1 MMQRIIGESIRGY
14 THIQRNLE
22 CQDRKLSR
30 ELEDGS
36 LVLSVADGHGSR
48 SCPYSG
54 TGAELAVNT
63 FCKLIDELHSDFQ
76 NAGDLVDFQNAEDLV
91 DFQNAEDRSGFQNA
105 EDLSGFL
112 NHQGGLKFAQTVER
126 AWKEAVQTIHREKGL
141 PMPMTQTGE
150 EDLNALYRLY
160 GTTLLGLLIAPTF
173 VFAFQIGDGDITY
186 VDDGGVQPV
195 VVADKLLG
203 VESHSLCSREAW
215 KKAVSTVRFQPWEQH
230 YFEETYGPDTAA
242 STVHFQSWEQH
253 LPCAFLLSTDGLSNS
268 YADDEAFGQTCAQY
282 FEALKTYGPDTVE
295 ENLPEW
301 LSETS
306 RLGCGDDTT
315 LLMAYLAP
323 DG

>member
-1 MMQRIIGESIRGY
+1 MMQRIIGESIQGY

-63 FCKLIDELHSDFQ
+63 FCKLIDEIHSDFQ
-76 NAGDLVDFQNAEDLV
+76 NAGDLFDFQNAEDL
-91 DFQNAEDRSGFQNA
+91 SGFQNA

-112 NHQGGLKFAQTVER
+112 NHQGSLKFAQTVER
-126 AWKEAVQTIHREKGL
+126 AWKEAVQTIHREAGL

-215 KKAVSTVRFQPWEQH
+215 KKAVS
-230 YFEETYGPDTAA
+230 A
-242 STVHFQSWEQH
+242 VHFQPWEQH

-323 DG
+323 DGWEPQAQKAEEKEEE

>member
-76 NAGDLVDFQNAEDLV
+76 NAGDLF

-215 KKAVSTVRFQPWEQH
+215 KKAVS
-230 YFEETYGPDTAA
+230 A
-242 STVHFQSWEQH
+242 VHFQPWEQH

-306 RLGCGDDTT
+306 RLGCGDETT

-323 DG
+323 DGWEPQAQKAEENEEE

>member
-1 MMQRIIGESIRGY
+1 MMQRIIGESIQGY

-63 FCKLIDELHSDFQ
+63 FCELIEELHSGFQ
-76 NAGDLVDFQNAEDLV
+76 NAGDL
-91 DFQNAEDRSGFQNA
+91 
-105 EDLSGFL
+105 LSDYL
-112 NHQGGLKFAQTVER
+112 NHQGSLKFAQTVER
-126 AWKEAVQTIHREKGL
+126 DWKEAVQTYHLKVGL

-173 VFAFQIGDGDITY
+173 VFAFQIGDGDIIY
-186 VDDGGVQPV
+186 ADDEGVQPV

-268 YADDEAFGQTCAQY
+268 YADDEAFRQTCAQY
-282 FEALKTYGPDTVE
+282 FEALKIYGPDTVE

-323 DG
+323 DGWEPQAQKAEEKEEE

>member
-76 NAGDLVDFQNAEDLV
+76 NAGDLVDFQNAEDRSG
-91 DFQNAEDRSGFQNA
+91 FQNAEDRSGFQNA

-215 KKAVSTVRFQPWEQH
+215 KKAVS
-230 YFEETYGPDTAA
+230 A
-242 STVHFQSWEQH
+242 VHFQPWEQH

-282 FEALKTYGPDTVE
+282 FEALKTYGPDAVE

-323 DG
+323 DGWEPQAQKEEKEEE

>member
-1 MMQRIIGESIRGY
+1 MMQRILGESIQGY

-22 CQDRKLSR
+22 CQDRKLYR

-63 FCKLIDELHSDFQ
+63 FCKLIEELHSGFQ
-76 NAGDLVDFQNAEDLV
+76 NAGDL
-91 DFQNAEDRSGFQNA
+91 
-105 EDLSGFL
+105 LSDYL
-112 NHQGGLKFAQTVER
+112 NHQGSLKFAQTVER
-126 AWKEAVQTIHREKGL
+126 DWKEAVQTYHLKVGL

-150 EDLNALYRLY
+150 ENLNALYRLY

-173 VFAFQIGDGDITY
+173 VFAFQIGDGDIIY
-186 VDDGGVQPV
+186 ADDEGVQPV

-230 YFEETYGPDTAA
+230 FEDLKTYGPDTAA

-268 YADDEAFGQTCAQY
+268 YADDEAFRQTCAQY

-306 RLGCGDDTT
+306 LLGCGDDTT

-323 DG
+323 DGWEPQAQKAEENEEE

>member
-1 MMQRIIGESIRGY
+1 MMQRILGESIQGY

-63 FCKLIDELHSDFQ
+63 FCKLIEELHSHFQ
-76 NAGDLVDFQNAEDLV
+76 NPEDLF
-91 DFQNAEDRSGFQNA
+91 DY
-105 EDLSGFL
+105 L
-112 NHQGGLKFAQTVER
+112 NRQGSLKFAQTVER
-126 AWKEAVQTIHREKGL
+126 AWKEDVQAYHLEVGL

-186 VDDGGVQPV
+186 ADDGGVQPV

-215 KKAVSTVRFQPWEQH
+215 KKAVSTV
-230 YFEETYGPDTAA
+230 
-242 STVHFQSWEQH
+242 HFPPWEQH

-323 DG
+323 DGWEPQAQKAEEKEEE

>member
-1 MMQRIIGESIRGY
+1 MMQRIIGESIQGY

-22 CQDRKLSR
+22 CQDRKLYR

-63 FCKLIDELHSDFQ
+63 FCKLIEELHSGFQ
-76 NAGDLVDFQNAEDLV
+76 NAGDL
-91 DFQNAEDRSGFQNA
+91 
-105 EDLSGFL
+105 LSDYL
-112 NHQGGLKFAQTVER
+112 NHQGSLKFAQTVER

-186 VDDGGVQPV
+186 ADDGGVQPV

-215 KKAVSTVRFQPWEQH
+215 KKAVS
-230 YFEETYGPDTAA
+230 A
-242 STVHFQSWEQH
+242 VHFQPWEQH

-282 FEALKTYGPDTVE
+282 FEALKTYGPDAVE

-323 DG
+323 DGWEPQAQKAEENEEE

>member
-76 NAGDLVDFQNAEDLV
+76 NAGDLF

-215 KKAVSTVRFQPWEQH
+215 KKAVS
-230 YFEETYGPDTAA
+230 A
-242 STVHFQSWEQH
+242 VHFQPWEQH

-323 DG
+323 DGWEPQAQKEEKEEE

>member
-1 MMQRIIGESIRGY
+1 MQRIIGESIQGY

-63 FCKLIDELHSDFQ
+63 FCKLIEELHSGFQ
-76 NAGDLVDFQNAEDLV
+76 NAGDL
-91 DFQNAEDRSGFQNA
+91 
-105 EDLSGFL
+105 LSDYL
-112 NHQGGLKFAQTVER
+112 NHQGSLKFAQTVER
-126 AWKEAVQTIHREKGL
+126 AWKEAVQTYHRDEGL

-186 VDDGGVQPV
+186 ADDGGVQPV

-230 YFEETYGPDTAA
+230 FEDLKTYGPDTAA

-268 YADDEAFGQTCAQY
+268 YADDEAFRQTCAQY
-282 FEALKTYGPDTVE
+282 FEVLKTYGPDAVE

-323 DG
+323 DGWEPQAQKAEEKEEE

>member
-76 NAGDLVDFQNAEDLV
+76 NAGDLVDFQNAED
-91 DFQNAEDRSGFQNA
+91 RSGFQNA
-105 EDLSGFL
+105 GDLLSDYL
-112 NHQGGLKFAQTVER
+112 NHQGSLKFAQTVER
-126 AWKEAVQTIHREKGL
+126 AWKEDVQAYHLKVGL

-186 VDDGGVQPV
+186 ADDGGVQPV

-215 KKAVSTVRFQPWEQH
+215 KKAVS
-230 YFEETYGPDTAA
+230 A
-242 STVHFQSWEQH
+242 VHFQPWEQH

-323 DG
+323 DGWEPQAQKAEEKEEE

>member
-1 MMQRIIGESIRGY
+1 MQRIIGESIQGY

-63 FCKLIDELHSDFQ
+63 FCKLIEELHSGFQ
-76 NAGDLVDFQNAEDLV
+76 NAGDL
-91 DFQNAEDRSGFQNA
+91 
-105 EDLSGFL
+105 LSDYL
-112 NHQGGLKFAQTVER
+112 NHQGSLKFAQTVER
-126 AWKEAVQTIHREKGL
+126 AWKEDVQAYHLKVGL

-186 VDDGGVQPV
+186 ADDGGVQPV

-215 KKAVSTVRFQPWEQH
+215 KKAVS
-230 YFEETYGPDTAA
+230 A
-242 STVHFQSWEQH
+242 VHFQPWEQH

-282 FEALKTYGPDTVE
+282 FEALKTYGPDAVE

-323 DG
+323 DGWEPQAQKEEKEEE

>member
-1 MMQRIIGESIRGY
+1 MMQRIIGESIQGY

-63 FCKLIDELHSDFQ
+63 FCKLIEELHSGFQ
-76 NAGDLVDFQNAEDLV
+76 NAGDL
-91 DFQNAEDRSGFQNA
+91 
-105 EDLSGFL
+105 LSDYL
-112 NHQGGLKFAQTVER
+112 NHQGSLKFAQTVER
-126 AWKEAVQTIHREKGL
+126 AWKEDEQTYHLRVDL
-141 PMPMTQTGE
+141 PMPITQTGGD
-150 EDLNALYRLY
+150 DLNALYRLY

-186 VDDGGVQPV
+186 ADDGGVQPV

-230 YFEETYGPDTAA
+230 FEDLKTYGPDTAA

-323 DG
+323 DGWEPQAQKEEKEEE

>member
-1 MMQRIIGESIRGY
+1 M
-14 THIQRNLE
+14 
-22 CQDRKLSR
+22 SR

-63 FCKLIDELHSDFQ
+63 FCKLIEELHSGFQ
-76 NAGDLVDFQNAEDLV
+76 NAGDL
-91 DFQNAEDRSGFQNA
+91 
-105 EDLSGFL
+105 LSDYL
-112 NHQGGLKFAQTVER
+112 NHQGSLKFAQTVER
-126 AWKEAVQTIHREKGL
+126 AWKKDVQKLHRKAGL

-186 VDDGGVQPV
+186 ADDGGVQPV

-215 KKAVSTVRFQPWEQH
+215 KKAVSTVRFQPWEH
-230 YFEETYGPDTAA
+230 EALKTYGPDTAA

-268 YADDEAFGQTCAQY
+268 YADDEAFRQTCAQY
-282 FEALKTYGPDTVE
+282 FEALKTYGPDAVE

-323 DG
+323 DGWEPQAQKEEKEEE

>member
-1 MMQRIIGESIRGY
+1 MMQRIIGESIQGY

-63 FCKLIDELHSDFQ
+63 FCKLIEELHSGFQ
-76 NAGDLVDFQNAEDLV
+76 NAGDL
-91 DFQNAEDRSGFQNA
+91 
-105 EDLSGFL
+105 LSDYL
-112 NHQGGLKFAQTVER
+112 NHQGSLKFAQTVER
-126 AWKEAVQTIHREKGL
+126 AWKEDVQAYHLKVGL

-186 VDDGGVQPV
+186 ADDGGVQPV

-215 KKAVSTVRFQPWEQH
+215 KKAVSTVRFQP
-230 YFEETYGPDTAA
+230 
-242 STVHFQSWEQH
+242 WEQH

-323 DG
+323 DGWEPQAQKAEENEEE

>member
-76 NAGDLVDFQNAEDLV
+76 NAGDLVDFQNAEDL
-91 DFQNAEDRSGFQNA
+91 SGFQNA

-215 KKAVSTVRFQPWEQH
+215 KKAVS
-230 YFEETYGPDTAA
+230 A
-242 STVHFQSWEQH
+242 VHFQPWEQH

-268 YADDEAFGQTCAQY
+268 YADDEAFRQTCAQY
-282 FEALKTYGPDTVE
+282 FEALKTYGPDAVE

-323 DG
+323 DGWEPQAQKEEKEEE

>member
-1 MMQRIIGESIRGY
+1 MMQRILGESIQGY

-63 FCKLIDELHSDFQ
+63 FCKLIDELHF
-76 NAGDLVDFQNAEDLV
+76 
-91 DFQNAEDRSGFQNA
+91 GFQNA

-112 NHQGGLKFAQTVER
+112 NHQGSLKFAQTVER
-126 AWKEAVQTIHREKGL
+126 AWKEAVQTLHREKGR

-215 KKAVSTVRFQPWEQH
+215 KKAVS
-230 YFEETYGPDTAA
+230 A
-242 STVHFQSWEQH
+242 VHFQPWEQH

-323 DG
+323 DGWEPQAQKEEKEEE

>member
-1 MMQRIIGESIRGY
+1 MMQRIIGESIQGY

-63 FCKLIDELHSDFQ
+63 FCKLIDELHFGFQ
-76 NAGDLVDFQNAEDLV
+76 NAGDLFDFQNAED
-91 DFQNAEDRSGFQNA
+91 FSGFQNA

-112 NHQGGLKFAQTVER
+112 NHQGSLKFAQTVER
-126 AWKEAVQTIHREKGL
+126 AWKEAVQTLHREKGL

-173 VFAFQIGDGDITY
+173 VFAFQIGDGDTPMPTMGAY
-186 VDDGGVQPV
+186 SPV
-195 VVADKLLG
+195 VVADQALRGGVPFPVFPGGLEKGGFRGAFSALG
-203 VESHSLCSREAW
+203 AAFALCLPALYRW
-215 KKAVSTVRFQPWEQH
+215 AVQQ
-230 YFEETYGPDTAA
+230 
-242 STVHFQSWEQH
+242 
-253 LPCAFLLSTDGLSNS
+253 L
-268 YADDEAFGQTCAQY
+268 
-282 FEALKTYGPDTVE
+282 
-295 ENLPEW
+295 
-301 LSETS
+301 
-306 RLGCGDDTT
+306 CG
-315 LLMAYLAP
+315 
-323 DG
+323 

>member
-1 MMQRIIGESIRGY
+1 MMQRIIGESIQGY

-22 CQDRKLSR
+22 CQDRKLYR

-63 FCKLIDELHSDFQ
+63 FCELIEELHSGFQ
-76 NAGDLVDFQNAEDLV
+76 NAGDL
-91 DFQNAEDRSGFQNA
+91 
-105 EDLSGFL
+105 LSDYL
-112 NHQGGLKFAQTVER
+112 NHQGSLKFAQTVER
-126 AWKEAVQTIHREKGL
+126 DWKEAVQTYHLKAGL

-186 VDDGGVQPV
+186 ADDGGVQPV

-203 VESHSLCSREAW
+203 VESHSLCSREA
-215 KKAVSTVRFQPWEQH
+215 
-230 YFEETYGPDTAA
+230 
-242 STVHFQSWEQH
+242 
-253 LPCAFLLSTDGLSNS
+253 
-268 YADDEAFGQTCAQY
+268 
-282 FEALKTYGPDTVE
+282 
-295 ENLPEW
+295 
-301 LSETS
+301 
-306 RLGCGDDTT
+306 
-315 LLMAYLAP
+315 
-323 DG
+323 

>member
-76 NAGDLVDFQNAEDLV
+76 NAGDLVDFQNAEDL
-91 DFQNAEDRSGFQNA
+91 
-105 EDLSGFL
+105 SGFL

-141 PMPMTQTGE
+141 PMPMTQIGE

-215 KKAVSTVRFQPWEQH
+215 KKAVS
-230 YFEETYGPDTAA
+230 A
-242 STVHFQSWEQH
+242 VHFQPWEQH

-268 YADDEAFGQTCAQY
+268 YADDEAFRQTCAQY
-282 FEALKTYGPDTVE
+282 FEALKTYGPDAVE

-323 DG
+323 DGWEPQAQKEEKEEE

>member
-1 MMQRIIGESIRGY
+1 MMQRIIGESIQGY

-76 NAGDLVDFQNAEDLV
+76 NAGDLV

-215 KKAVSTVRFQPWEQH
+215 KKAVS
-230 YFEETYGPDTAA
+230 A
-242 STVHFQSWEQH
+242 VHFQPWEQH

-268 YADDEAFGQTCAQY
+268 YADDEAFEQTCAQY

-323 DG
+323 DGWEPQAQKEEKEEE

>member
-1 MMQRIIGESIRGY
+1 MMQRIIGESIQGY

-63 FCKLIDELHSDFQ
+63 FCELIEELHSGFQ
-76 NAGDLVDFQNAEDLV
+76 NAGDL
-91 DFQNAEDRSGFQNA
+91 
-105 EDLSGFL
+105 LSDYL
-112 NHQGGLKFAQTVER
+112 NHQGSLKFAQTVER
-126 AWKEAVQTIHREKGL
+126 DWKEAVQTYHLKVGL

-173 VFAFQIGDGDITY
+173 VFAFQIGDGDIIY
-186 VDDGGVQPV
+186 ADDEGVQPV

-268 YADDEAFGQTCAQY
+268 YADDEAFRQTCAQY

-323 DG
+323 DGWEPQAQKAEEKEEE

>member
-1 MMQRIIGESIRGY
+1 MMQRIIGESIQGY

-63 FCKLIDELHSDFQ
+63 FCKLIEELHSGFQ
-76 NAGDLVDFQNAEDLV
+76 NAGDL
-91 DFQNAEDRSGFQNA
+91 
-105 EDLSGFL
+105 LSDYL
-112 NHQGGLKFAQTVER
+112 NHQGSLKFAQTVER
-126 AWKEAVQTIHREKGL
+126 AWKEAVQTYHRDEGL

-186 VDDGGVQPV
+186 ADDGGVQPV

-230 YFEETYGPDTAA
+230 FEDLKTYGPDTAA

-268 YADDEAFGQTCAQY
+268 YADDEAFRQTCAQY
-282 FEALKTYGPDTVE
+282 FEALKTYGPDAVE

-323 DG
+323 DGWEPQAQKAEEKEEE

>member
-1 MMQRIIGESIRGY
+1 MMQRIIGESIQGY

-63 FCKLIDELHSDFQ
+63 FCKLIDELHFGFQ
-76 NAGDLVDFQNAEDLV
+76 NAGDV
-91 DFQNAEDRSGFQNA
+91 SGFQNA

-112 NHQGGLKFAQTVER
+112 NHQGSLKFAQTVER
-126 AWKEAVQTIHREKGL
+126 AWKEAVQTLHREKGL

-215 KKAVSTVRFQPWEQH
+215 KKAVS
-230 YFEETYGPDTAA
+230 A
-242 STVHFQSWEQH
+242 VHFQPWEQH

-282 FEALKTYGPDTVE
+282 FEALKAYGPDTVE

-323 DG
+323 DGWEPQAQKAEEKEEE

>member
-1 MMQRIIGESIRGY
+1 MMQRIIGESIQGY

-63 FCKLIDELHSDFQ
+63 FCKLIEELHSGFQ
-76 NAGDLVDFQNAEDLV
+76 NAGDL
-91 DFQNAEDRSGFQNA
+91 
-105 EDLSGFL
+105 LSDYL
-112 NHQGGLKFAQTVER
+112 NHQGSLKFAQTVER
-126 AWKEAVQTIHREKGL
+126 AWKEDVQAYHLKVGL

-186 VDDGGVQPV
+186 ADDGGVQPV

-230 YFEETYGPDTAA
+230 FEDLKTYGPDTAA

-301 LSETS
+301 LSETR

-323 DG
+323 DGWEPQAQKAEENEEE

>member
-1 MMQRIIGESIRGY
+1 MMQRIIGESIQGY

-54 TGAELAVNT
+54 MGAELAVNT
-63 FCKLIDELHSDFQ
+63 FCKLIDELHF
-76 NAGDLVDFQNAEDLV
+76 
-91 DFQNAEDRSGFQNA
+91 GFQNPG
-105 EDLSGFL
+105 DLSDYL
-112 NHQGGLKFAQTVER
+112 NHQGSLKFAQTVER
-126 AWKEAVQTIHREKGL
+126 AWKEDVQAYHLKVGL

-186 VDDGGVQPV
+186 ADDGGVQPV

-215 KKAVSTVRFQPWEQH
+215 KKAVSTVHFQP
-230 YFEETYGPDTAA
+230 
-242 STVHFQSWEQH
+242 WEQH

-323 DG
+323 DGWEPQAQKAEENEEE

>member
-63 FCKLIDELHSDFQ
+63 FCELIEELHSGFQ
-76 NAGDLVDFQNAEDLV
+76 NAGDL
-91 DFQNAEDRSGFQNA
+91 
-105 EDLSGFL
+105 LSDYL
-112 NHQGGLKFAQTVER
+112 NHQGSLKFAQTVER
-126 AWKEAVQTIHREKGL
+126 DWKEAVQTIHREKGL

-186 VDDGGVQPV
+186 ADDGGVQPV

-215 KKAVSTVRFQPWEQH
+215 KKAVS
-230 YFEETYGPDTAA
+230 A
-242 STVHFQSWEQH
+242 VHFQPWEQH

-282 FEALKTYGPDTVE
+282 FEALKTYGPDAVE

-323 DG
+323 DGWEPQAQKEEKEEE

>member
-1 MMQRIIGESIRGY
+1 MQRIIGESIRGY

-76 NAGDLVDFQNAEDLV
+76 NAGDLVDFQNAEDRSG
-91 DFQNAEDRSGFQNA
+91 FQNAEDRSGFQNA

-215 KKAVSTVRFQPWEQH
+215 KKAVS
-230 YFEETYGPDTAA
+230 A
-242 STVHFQSWEQH
+242 VHFQPWEQH

>member
-1 MMQRIIGESIRGY
+1 MMQRIIGESIQGY
-14 THIQRNLE
+14 NHIQRNLE

-63 FCKLIDELHSDFQ
+63 FCKLIEELHSGFQ
-76 NAGDLVDFQNAEDLV
+76 NAGDL
-91 DFQNAEDRSGFQNA
+91 
-105 EDLSGFL
+105 LSDYL
-112 NHQGGLKFAQTVER
+112 NHQGSLKFAQTVER
-126 AWKEAVQTIHREKGL
+126 AWKEDVQAYHLKVGL

-195 VVADKLLG
+195 VVADQLLG

-215 KKAVSTVRFQPWEQH
+215 KKAVSTVLFQPLEQH
-230 YFEETYGPDTAA
+230 FEDLNTYGPDTAA

-323 DG
+323 DGWEPQAQKAEENEEE

>member
-1 MMQRIIGESIRGY
+1 MMQRILGESIQGY

-63 FCKLIDELHSDFQ
+63 FCKLIEELHSGFQ
-76 NAGDLVDFQNAEDLV
+76 NAGDL
-91 DFQNAEDRSGFQNA
+91 
-105 EDLSGFL
+105 LSDYL
-112 NHQGGLKFAQTVER
+112 NHQGSLKFAQTVER
-126 AWKEAVQTIHREKGL
+126 AWKEDVQAYHLKVGL

-186 VDDGGVQPV
+186 ADDGGVQPV

-230 YFEETYGPDTAA
+230 FEALKTYGPDTAA

-268 YADDEAFGQTCAQY
+268 YADDEAFRQTCAQY
-282 FEALKTYGPDTVE
+282 FEALKTYGPDAVE

-323 DG
+323 DGWEPQAQKAEEKEEE

>member
-1 MMQRIIGESIRGY
+1 MMQRIIGESIQGY

-63 FCKLIDELHSDFQ
+63 FCKLIDELHFGFQ
-76 NAGDLVDFQNAEDLV
+76 NAGDLSD
-91 DFQNAEDRSGFQNA
+91 
-105 EDLSGFL
+105 FL
-112 NHQGGLKFAQTVER
+112 NHQGSLKFAQTVER
-126 AWKEAVQTIHREKGL
+126 AWKEAVQTLHREKGR

-186 VDDGGVQPV
+186 ADDGGVQPV

-215 KKAVSTVRFQPWEQH
+215 KKAVS
-230 YFEETYGPDTAA
+230 A
-242 STVHFQSWEQH
+242 VHFQPWEQH

-282 FEALKTYGPDTVE
+282 FEALKTYGPDAVE

-323 DG
+323 DGWEPQAQKEEKEEQ

>member
-63 FCKLIDELHSDFQ
+63 FCELIEELHSGFQ
-76 NAGDLVDFQNAEDLV
+76 NAGDL
-91 DFQNAEDRSGFQNA
+91 
-105 EDLSGFL
+105 LSDYL
-112 NHQGGLKFAQTVER
+112 NHQGSLKFAQTVER
-126 AWKEAVQTIHREKGL
+126 DWKEAVQTYHLKAGL

-215 KKAVSTVRFQPWEQH
+215 KKAVS
-230 YFEETYGPDTAA
+230 A
-242 STVHFQSWEQH
+242 VHFQSWEQH

-268 YADDEAFGQTCAQY
+268 YADDEAFRQTCAQY
-282 FEALKTYGPDTVE
+282 FEALKTYGPDAVE

-323 DG
+323 DGWEPQAQKEEKEEE

>member
-1 MMQRIIGESIRGY
+1 MMQRIIGESIQGY

-76 NAGDLVDFQNAEDLV
+76 NAGDLFDFQNAEDL
-91 DFQNAEDRSGFQNA
+91 SGFQNA

-112 NHQGGLKFAQTVER
+112 NHQGSLKFAQTVER
-126 AWKEAVQTIHREKGL
+126 AWKKDVQKLHRKAGL

-215 KKAVSTVRFQPWEQH
+215 KKAVS
-230 YFEETYGPDTAA
+230 A
-242 STVHFQSWEQH
+242 VHFQPWEQH

-323 DG
+323 DGWEPQAQKEEKEEE

>member
-1 MMQRIIGESIRGY
+1 MMQRIIGESIQGY

-63 FCKLIDELHSDFQ
+63 FCKLIDELHFGLQ
-76 NAGDLVDFQNAEDLV
+76 NAGDV
-91 DFQNAEDRSGFQNA
+91 
-105 EDLSGFL
+105 SGFL
-112 NHQGGLKFAQTVER
+112 NHQGSLKFAQTVER
-126 AWKEAVQTIHREKGL
+126 AWKEAVQTLHREKGL

-186 VDDGGVQPV
+186 ADDGGVQPV

-215 KKAVSTVRFQPWEQH
+215 KKAVSTVHFQP
-230 YFEETYGPDTAA
+230 
-242 STVHFQSWEQH
+242 WEQH

-323 DG
+323 DGWEPQAQKTEEKEEE

>member
-1 MMQRIIGESIRGY
+1 MMQRILGESVQGY

-63 FCKLIDELHSDFQ
+63 FCKLIDEIHSDFQ
-76 NAGDLVDFQNAEDLV
+76 NAGDLFDVQNAEDP
-91 DFQNAEDRSGFQNA
+91 SGFQNA

-112 NHQGGLKFAQTVER
+112 NHQGSLKFAQTVER
-126 AWKEAVQTIHREKGL
+126 AWKEAVQTLHREKGL

-215 KKAVSTVRFQPWEQH
+215 KKAVS
-230 YFEETYGPDTAA
+230 A
-242 STVHFQSWEQH
+242 VHFQPWEQH

-282 FEALKTYGPDTVE
+282 FEALKTYGPDAVE

-323 DG
+323 DGWEPQAQKEEKEEE

>member
-1 MMQRIIGESIRGY
+1 MMQRIIGESIQGY

-54 TGAELAVNT
+54 TGAELAVNA
-63 FCKLIDELHSDFQ
+63 FCKLIEELHSGFQ
-76 NAGDLVDFQNAEDLV
+76 NAGDL
-91 DFQNAEDRSGFQNA
+91 
-105 EDLSGFL
+105 LSDYL
-112 NHQGGLKFAQTVER
+112 NHQGSLKFAQTVER
-126 AWKEAVQTIHREKGL
+126 AWKEDVQAYHLKVGL

-186 VDDGGVQPV
+186 ADDEGVQPV

-215 KKAVSTVRFQPWEQH
+215 KKAVSTV
-230 YFEETYGPDTAA
+230 
-242 STVHFQSWEQH
+242 HFPPWEQH

-268 YADDEAFGQTCAQY
+268 YADDEAFRQTCAQY
-282 FEALKTYGPDTVE
+282 FEALKIYGPDTVE

-323 DG
+323 DGWEPQAQKAEEKEEE

>member
-63 FCKLIDELHSDFQ
+63 FCELIEELHSGFQ
-76 NAGDLVDFQNAEDLV
+76 NAGDL
-91 DFQNAEDRSGFQNA
+91 
-105 EDLSGFL
+105 LSDYL
-112 NHQGGLKFAQTVER
+112 NHQGSLKFAQTVER
-126 AWKEAVQTIHREKGL
+126 DWKEAVQTIHREKGL

-215 KKAVSTVRFQPWEQH
+215 KKAVS
-230 YFEETYGPDTAA
+230 A
-242 STVHFQSWEQH
+242 VHFQPWEQH

-282 FEALKTYGPDTVE
+282 FEALKTYGPDAVE

-323 DG
+323 DGWEPQAQKEEKEEE

>member
-1 MMQRIIGESIRGY
+1 MQRIIGESIRGY

-76 NAGDLVDFQNAEDLV
+76 NAGDLVDFQNAEDH
-91 DFQNAEDRSGFQNA
+91 SGFQNA

-112 NHQGGLKFAQTVER
+112 NHQGSLKFAQTVER
-126 AWKEAVQTIHREKGL
+126 DWKEAVQTIHREKGL

-215 KKAVSTVRFQPWEQH
+215 KKAVS
-230 YFEETYGPDTAA
+230 A
-242 STVHFQSWEQH
+242 VHFQPWEQH

-282 FEALKTYGPDTVE
+282 FEALKTYGPDAVE

-323 DG
+323 DGWEPQAQKEEKEEE

>member
-76 NAGDLVDFQNAEDLV
+76 NAGDLVDFQNAED
-91 DFQNAEDRSGFQNA
+91 RSGFQNA
-105 EDLSGFL
+105 EDRSGFL

-203 VESHSLCSREAW
+203 VESHSLCSLEAW
-215 KKAVSTVRFQPWEQH
+215 KKVVS
-230 YFEETYGPDTAA
+230 A
-242 STVHFQSWEQH
+242 VHFQPWEQH

-282 FEALKTYGPDTVE
+282 FEALKTYGPDAVE

-323 DG
+323 DGWEPQAQKEEKEEE

>member
-1 MMQRIIGESIRGY
+1 MQRIIGESIQGY

-63 FCKLIDELHSDFQ
+63 FCKLIEELHSGFQ
-76 NAGDLVDFQNAEDLV
+76 NAGDL
-91 DFQNAEDRSGFQNA
+91 
-105 EDLSGFL
+105 LSDYL
-112 NHQGGLKFAQTVER
+112 NHQGSLKFAQTVER
-126 AWKEAVQTIHREKGL
+126 AWKEAVQTYHRDEGL

-186 VDDGGVQPV
+186 ADDGGVQPV

-230 YFEETYGPDTAA
+230 FEDLKTYGPDTAA

-268 YADDEAFGQTCAQY
+268 YADDEAFRQTCAQY
-282 FEALKTYGPDTVE
+282 FEVLKTYGPDAVE

-323 DG
+323 DGWEPQAQKAEENEEE